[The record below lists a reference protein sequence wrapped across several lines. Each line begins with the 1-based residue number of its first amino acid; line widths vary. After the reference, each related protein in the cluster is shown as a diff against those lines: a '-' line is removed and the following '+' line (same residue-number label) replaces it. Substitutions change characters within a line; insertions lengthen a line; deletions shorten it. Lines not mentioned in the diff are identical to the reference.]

1 MKDCSMIPTN
11 KTLIALAIM
20 STSLL
25 TACGG
30 SDAKKET
37 TTTSTP
43 NTGIT
48 QSVIAYKE
56 VECKDMLSASQLTQ
70 LTIGSSCGYLSVPE
84 KHALYGE
91 QASTK
96 IIEIAVIKLAATGA
110 DKKSDPVVYL
120 EGGPGGNASASI
132 EQVITNDTF
141 IKGRDIY
148 LVDQRGTGYSK
159 PALFCTE
166 YNGEA
171 GTPEQVSACKTRLE
185 TSGVDLSAYHSVHN
199 AMDFIELRKALDI
212 AEWNLYGISYGTR
225 LATTIMREN
234 SEGIRSVILDGM
246 FPIEVNGM
254 SDTPWANYETL
265 NQIIK
270 NCDNTEECPADQF
283 KMIFED
289 IIARMHNEDMVVE
302 SRAFVQTM
310 LELATQPTIIPYLL
324 AVNDDISKYASA
336 LEGLM
341 SEEGEE
347 QGGSDGSDSGTEQQ
361 GEEDVFYNAMGL
373 STVCAEEYP
382 FRNITALTDD
392 NSQGWSV
399 STQLTVNGMFHMGF
413 DEASCQAWNV
423 TPANEIE
430 IQAVS
435 SNLPVLILNGQHD
448 SQTPAAWGALVANN
462 MPNAQNITNPQGG
475 HGQLFS
481 GASCFESI
489 AGEFLSEP
497 NQALD
502 TSCALAIPDL
512 TYDKRTDSSLEQVFA
527 KKTSVFGISIYGT
540 TQTPDEAM
548 LHAAN
553 VMAQYLDNNE
563 DGEPDNQLVVEHM
576 LEKSATLIMAK
587 DADELEPLFAQ
598 IPASDALQDLYAS
611 EVAING
617 AAEGKFDATIEE
629 VLHLITHVGY
639 AGVYPDV
646 FGEAIGTTLA
656 NAMDIARGGQF
667 ETIPASYPDSA
678 WYTYDD
684 ETCNY
689 SCMATEYTYWS
700 LTSILGAQN
709 FDGRFEQ
716 IKNEWQLNTLEKV
729 QNQDPTIYAL
739 LTDEQYALATILPDG
754 DYSAEEFSI
763 SATETD
769 NGTGADET
777 AKFTFKNDDT
787 SSDTVYMNGVI
798 GSDTLIV
805 MQDLFNTYP
814 QISRVEMQ
822 NVPGSMDDETNLL
835 ASMEIRN
842 RGIATHI
849 PADGMVASGGS
860 DMFLAGVK
868 RTIDAGAKIGVHS
881 WSDGSGKS
889 ALDYPREHQAHAKY
903 LDYYNA
909 IGITTDFYWYTLEA
923 AQANSIHWMT
933 EQEIVQYGV
942 LAE

>member
-1 MKDCSMIPTN
+1 MKDCSMIPAN
-11 KTLIALAIM
+11 KTLIALAII

-25 TACGG
+25 TACGS
-30 SDAKKET
+30 SDAKKEINT
-37 TTTSTP
+37 TLIP

-48 QSVIAYKE
+48 QSVIAYKD
-56 VECKDMLSASQLTQ
+56 VECKNMLSTSQLTL
-70 LTIGSSCGYLSVPE
+70 LTTGSSCGYLSVPE

-91 QASTK
+91 PASTK

-120 EGGPGGNASASI
+120 QGGPGGNASASI
-132 EQVITNDTF
+132 EKVITNDTF
-141 IKGRDIY
+141 IKDRDVY
-148 LVDQRGTGYSK
+148 LVDQRGTGYSN
-159 PALFCTE
+159 PALSCTE

-171 GTPEQVSACKTRLE
+171 GTPEQVSACKTRFE
-185 TSGVDLSAYHSVHN
+185 TSGVDLSAYHSVYN
-199 AMDFIELRKALDI
+199 AMDFIELRKTLDI

-234 SEGIRSVILDGM
+234 SEGIRSVILDGV

-254 SDTPWANYETL
+254 SDTPWTNYETL

-270 NCDNTEECPADQF
+270 NCDNTEECPAEKF
-283 KMIFED
+283 KEIFED
-289 IIARMHNEDMVVE
+289 IISRMHNENMVAE
-302 SRAFVQTM
+302 SRTFVQTM
-310 LELATQPTIIPYLL
+310 LELATQPAIIPYLL
-324 AVNDDISKYASA
+324 AVNEDVSKYASA
-336 LEGLM
+336 LEGVM
-341 SEEGEE
+341 PGEGEGQDGSEGSDEE
-347 QGGSDGSDSGTEQQ
+347 QGV
-361 GEEDVFYNAMGL
+361 EDIFYNAMGL
-373 STVCAEEYP
+373 STICAEEYP
-382 FRNITALTDD
+382 FLNITALADD
-392 NSQGWSV
+392 NSQGWSA
-399 STQLTVNGMFHMGF
+399 STQVAVNGMFHMGF
-413 DEASCQAWNV
+413 DKDSCQVWDV
-423 TPANEIE
+423 TAANDIE

-435 SNLPVLILNGQHD
+435 SNLPVLILNGQQD
-448 SQTPAAWGALVANN
+448 VQTPAAWGSLVAKN
-462 MPNAQNITNPQGG
+462 MLNSQNITNPQGG

-481 GASCFESI
+481 GASCFESM
-489 AGEFLSEP
+489 ASEFLSQP

-512 TYDKRTDSSLEQVFA
+512 TYDKRTDYSLEQVFA

-540 TQTPDEAM
+540 AETPDEAM

-563 DGEPDNQLVVEHM
+563 DGEPDNHLVIEQM
-576 LEKSATLIMAK
+576 LDKGATLIMAK
-587 DADELEPLFAQ
+587 DANELETLSSQ

-611 EVAING
+611 EVVISG
-617 AAEGKFDATIEE
+617 ANESRFDATIEE

-639 AGVYPDV
+639 AGVYPEV
-646 FGEAIGTTLA
+646 FGEAIGSTLT

-667 ETIPASYPDSA
+667 ETIPASYPDTA
-678 WYTYDD
+678 WYTYSD

-689 SCMATEYTYWS
+689 SCMATEYVYWS
-700 LTSILGAQN
+700 LTSILDAQN

-716 IKNEWQLNTLEKV
+716 IKNEWQLNTPEKV
-729 QNQDPTIYAL
+729 QNQDSAVYAL
-739 LTDEQYALATILPDG
+739 LTDKQYALATILPNG
-754 DYSAEEFSI
+754 DYSAEEFNI

-777 AKFTFKNDDT
+777 AKFTFKDNDT

-798 GSDTLIV
+798 GSDTLTV
-805 MQDLFNTYP
+805 MQELFNTYP
-814 QISRVEMQ
+814 QITTMVMQ
-822 NVPGSMDDETNLL
+822 NVPGSMDDEINLL

-842 RGIATHI
+842 RGINTHI

-868 RTIDAGAKIGVHS
+868 RTIETGAKIGVHS
-881 WSDGSGKS
+881 WSDGSGKA
-889 ALDYPREHQAHAKY
+889 ALYYPRDHQAHVIY

-909 IGITTDFYWYTLEA
+909 IGITTDFYWYTLVA
-923 AQANSIHWMT
+923 APADSIHWMT
-933 EQEIVQYGV
+933 AEEIALYGV